1 MDIDKLK
8 AQLKR
13 HEGIRLYPY
22 PDTAIPPRITIG
34 VGRNLTDRG
43 ISMVTVEQML
53 DEDVQLVL
61 VELIKLSWF
70 NTLNEVRQRVIADM
84 AFNMGVPGLF
94 KFYHMIVAILAENYT
109 EAAHQMLDSEWAK
122 QVGLRAN
129 ELANMMRSGVDV

>member
-22 PDTAIPPRITIG
+22 LDTAGKITIG
-34 VGRNLTDRG
+34 VGRNLTDVG
-43 ISMVTVEQML
+43 ISPTTVEQL
-53 DEDVQLVL
+53 LYEDIARIMIDLV
-61 VELIKLSWF
+61 KLPWF
-70 NTLNEVRQRVIADM
+70 TTLNDVRQRVIADM

-129 ELANMMRSGVDV
+129 ELANMMRSGVDA